1 MKVSIIQAILI
12 GIVYYLSINGTPW
25 LTLLGSTVLARP
37 LISGTIVGLIL
48 GDPIQG
54 VIIGAAISVPYVAY
68 ISAGGTIPMDPGLA
82 GTLGTALAIIS
93 GASPEVAVSLAVPIG
108 LLGTV
113 IWIAHM
119 TVDITFLHG
128 IDRAAEELN
137 DKKIMFYQTIAP
149 QIFLALISVIP
160 VFLVVYYGSGTVTTI
175 LNSLEG
181 LPLHILEVIGGVLPA
196 LGVAMLMK
204 STINI
209 NTIGFYFIGFIL
221 AVYLELPIIAI
232 SVLAFIMGLLH
243 TNLSYRTK
251 EVKHGN

>member
-12 GIVYYLSINGTPW
+12 GLVYYLSINGTPW

-37 LISGTIVGLIL
+37 LISGTVVGLIL

-54 VIIGAAISVPYVAY
+54 VIIGAAISVPYIAY

-93 GASPEVAVSLAVPIG
+93 GTSPEVAVSLAVPIG

-119 TVDITFLHG
+119 TVDIAFLHR
-128 IDRAAEELN
+128 IDKAAEELN
-137 DKKIMFYQTIAP
+137 DKKIILYQALVP

-160 VFLVVYYGSGTVTTI
+160 VFLIVYYGSGTVTTI
-175 LNSLEG
+175 LDSLEG

-196 LGVAMLMK
+196 LGVAMLMR
-204 STINI
+204 STIN
-209 NTIGFYFIGFIL
+209 NKTIGFYFIGFIL
-221 AVYLELPIIAI
+221 TVYLDIPIIAI
-232 SVLAFIMGLLH
+232 SILALVMGLIY
-243 TNLSYRTK
+243 TNLAYDGVK
-251 EVKHGN
+251 EI